1 MRSSPAQAR
10 RTNQGAAPRFQS
22 AARSA
27 AFSWPAIILPVAI
40 PVVTFLAF
48 SPVLQNG
55 FVNWDDEAVLLN
67 NPHYRGLSLTHLRW
81 MFTTFH
87 MSVYRPIAWVT
98 MGVDYLIWGM
108 DPFGYHLTS
117 LLFHCVNALLFY
129 FVALRLLRIAIPSA
143 TDCATG
149 LRAAAAFAAL
159 LFALHPLRVEPVAW
173 ESGEDNLVAG
183 FFFMLTLIFYLRGV
197 VPNLGSSGSIWM
209 AGAWLSY
216 GLSIISKALT
226 VPLPLALLVL
236 DVYPLKRLKSNPKS
250 WIEAGARRVLLEKI
264 PFFLVAIPVAIIAV
278 LAKQSTGGVATPTQI
293 GWAPRVM
300 QSFYGV
306 AFYVWKTLA
315 PWDLSPLYERPLPFD
330 PWASPFLFSAV
341 IVFGLT
347 LTFILVRHVWPAGL
361 VSWVFYV
368 VVLLPSLGVIT
379 YGPQL
384 VGDRYSYFSCLA
396 WPVLA
401 GVALLQIW
409 KLRVVQR
416 LNAPVF
422 FASIAVACTVLV
434 GLGAL
439 SWNQTQ
445 VWHDSETMWLRVLNL
460 DPRSSIAHNN
470 YGLILG
476 KRGALDEGIAHLR
489 KAVEI
494 DPAFNTAFVNLGDF
508 LAQRGSPREAIST
521 LRHAVELDPNDANS
535 HNTLG
540 NVLAENGVVD
550 EAIQHF
556 HKALAIDPR
565 SAVTRYN
572 LARVLAKS
580 GSVAAAIAEYRKA
593 LEIDPGDADIHNN
606 LGLLFQS
613 QGDLEQAVAEFR
625 QALRANDKYTKAYF
639 NLGKIYAQQSRLDNA
654 VANFQHAVQL
664 QPEAPEIHEQ
674 LAKVLILQGKKDE
687 AAAHLERALKI
698 VKQGSDA
705 SKKKQ

>member
-1 MRSSPAQAR
+1 
-10 RTNQGAAPRFQS
+10 
-22 AARSA
+22 
-27 AFSWPAIILPVAI
+27 
-40 PVVTFLAF
+40 
-48 SPVLQNG
+48 
-55 FVNWDDEAVLLN
+55 
-67 NPHYRGLSLTHLRW
+67 
-81 MFTTFH
+81 
-87 MSVYRPIAWVT
+87 MSVYRPIAWMT

-129 FVALRLLRIAIPSA
+129 FVTLRLLRIAIPSA
-143 TDCATG
+143 SDCPTG
-149 LRAAAAFAAL
+149 LRLAAAFAAM

-183 FFFMLTLIFYLRGV
+183 FFCMLTLICYLRAV
-197 VPNLGSSGSIWM
+197 TIPKVGSSEWIWM
-209 AGAWLSY
+209 GGAWLCY

-226 VPLPLALLVL
+226 VPLPVALLVL
-236 DVYPLKRLKSNPKS
+236 DVYPLKRLKGNVRS
-250 WIEAGARRVLLEKI
+250 WIEPHARRVLLEKI
-264 PFFLVAIPVAIIAV
+264 PFFLFAVPVAIIAV

-315 PWDLSPLYERPLPFD
+315 PWGLSPLYERPLPFN
-330 PWASPFLFSAV
+330 PWASPFLFSAA

-347 LTFILVRHVWPAGL
+347 LGFVLARHVWPAGL
-361 VSWVFYV
+361 PAWIFYV

-396 WPVLA
+396 WAALA
-401 GVALLQIW
+401 GAGMLQIW
-409 KLRVVQR
+409 KLWIIQR
-416 LNAPVF
+416 LTAAVF
-422 FASIAVACTVLV
+422 FSSIAVACAVLV
-434 GLGAL
+434 GLGVL
-439 SWNQTQ
+439 SWKQTQ
-445 VWHDSETMWLRVLNL
+445 VWHDSETMWLRVLSL

-470 YGLILG
+470 YGLVLG
-476 KRGALDEGIAHLR
+476 RRGVLNEAIAHLR

-494 DPAFNTAFVNLGDF
+494 DPAFNAAFVNLGDF
-508 LAQRGSPREAIST
+508 LAQRGSSREAIST
-521 LRHAVELDPNDANS
+521 LRHAIELDPDDANG

-540 NVLAENGVVD
+540 NVLAENGAVD

-565 SAVTRYN
+565 SAMTRYN
-572 LARVLAKS
+572 LARLLAKS
-580 GSVAAAIAEYRKA
+580 GSVTAAIAEYRKA

-606 LGLLFQS
+606 LGLLFHS
-613 QGDLEQAVAEFR
+613 QGDLEQAVTEFHR
-625 QALRANDKYTKAYF
+625 ALRANDKYAKAYF
-639 NLGKIYAQQSRLDNA
+639 NLGKIYVQQSRLDDA
-654 VANFQHAVQL
+654 VANFQQALQL

-674 LAKVLILQGKKDE
+674 LAKVLVLQGKKDE
-687 AAAHLERALKI
+687 AAAHLETALKI
-698 VKQGSDA
+698 VKQKSDA